1 MLIKRVNEFL
11 KKRAFLNV
19 ATASLDGK
27 PNNISKLILKV
38 EDNFIYLID
47 YSIGRTYN
55 NIKMNP
61 RVSLSFFDVDNL
73 SGFQINGPVQLIEK
87 AMNTTPLKQN

>member
-1 MLIKRVNEFL
+1 MF
-11 KKRAFLNV
+11 

-47 YSIGRTYN
+47 YSIE
-55 NIKMNP
+55 
-61 RVSLSFFDVDNL
+61 
-73 SGFQINGPVQLIEK
+73 GPTII
-87 AMNTTPLKQN
+87 LK